1 MPQQIPTTPSP
12 EIEQMHPT
20 KDVSPRVE
28 GPEHYKALWQ
38 LVGATGLISE
48 RDNEIAALREQALT
62 DKLTG
67 IANREALV
75 EQLDGILERA
85 DNGERTQPILLFID
99 LDNFKKANDTLG
111 HAVGDDLLIKV
122 ADGLSNEIT
131 VREDKDE
138 MIARIGG
145 DEFVALIFPEN
156 NGNSRRDKSKS
167 EEDILKGFIGR
178 LDSSVKDAA
187 AEAGA
192 PFVGASIGV
201 AHRQPGESAEALMNR
216 ADAEMYAE
224 KERRKAQNPDTA
236 SSR

>member
-1 MPQQIPTTPSP
+1 MPQHMPETPSP
-12 EIEQMHPT
+12 EQEQMRPME
-20 KDVSPRVE
+20 DVPRRVE

-48 RDNEIAALREQALT
+48 QYDEITALREKTLK

-67 IANREALV
+67 VANREALT

-122 ADGLSNEIT
+122 ANKLSNEIT

-156 NGNSRRDKSKS
+156 NGNNRRDKNKS

-178 LDSSVKDAA
+178 LDSSVQDAA
-187 AEAGA
+187 NEAGA

-201 AHRQPGESAEALMNR
+201 AYRQPGESAEALINR